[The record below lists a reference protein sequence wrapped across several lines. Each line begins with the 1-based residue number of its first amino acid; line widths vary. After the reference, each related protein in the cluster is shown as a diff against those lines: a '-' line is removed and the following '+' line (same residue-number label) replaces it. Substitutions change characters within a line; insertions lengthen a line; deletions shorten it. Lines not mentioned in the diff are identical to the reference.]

1 MLIRRRLTR
10 FLRRTMLGFNPGTFN
25 VLQLAIGFLC
35 IFFAFNSQGFI
46 EQTVVSSKEYDLYKH
61 AGYISMAIIYG
72 VFTLANFIAAPIV
85 GVLGPKWAMV
95 FGAACYAI
103 FQCGFLFLNEYFLYI
118 SSAIIGVGAAVIW
131 TAQGNYIAINSTE
144 ETASKNSSLFWA
156 VSQVCLAG
164 GGVFLY
170 AIFANSKTNDDQCS
184 PDAGDDDDDDIS
196 KSTVRILYSVFTAVT
211 LGGALI
217 LALLRIPKEDRLI
230 SDENEREENERKLT
244 QKELLVSTFKLLATK
259 RMLFLSIAFMYTGIE
274 LSFWSS
280 IYPSC
285 ISYTKALGTNTKKF
299 IAFNA
304 IAQGLGQFASGF
316 LFGFLGDYTKKIGR
330 ISIVLL
336 GSVIHLLVFVAVYIN
351 FPKESP
357 LGKTCSKDVI
367 IGHPSLAIAIIC
379 GFGLGF
385 GDACWNTQIFSF
397 LVSKYNKRSAE
408 AFALFKF
415 FQSLLTCAAFFY
427 GTVLELQWHMLIL
440 VVTGVLG
447 CFGFIVAERLPPDE
461 REVTEYDNTLAGSSS
476 MDQNGDIDGNR
487 TDAPPP
493 YQAISDKSA

>member
-1 MLIRRRLTR
+1 
-10 FLRRTMLGFNPGTFN
+10 
-25 VLQLAIGFLC
+25 
-35 IFFAFNSQGFI
+35 
-46 EQTVVSSKEYDLYKH
+46 
-61 AGYISMAIIYG
+61 
-72 VFTLANFIAAPIV
+72 
-85 GVLGPKWAMV
+85 
-95 FGAACYAI
+95 
-103 FQCGFLFLNEYFLYI
+103 
-118 SSAIIGVGAAVIW
+118 
-131 TAQGNYIAINSTE
+131 
-144 ETASKNSSLFWA
+144 
-156 VSQVCLAG
+156 
-164 GGVFLY
+164 
-170 AIFANSKTNDDQCS
+170 
-184 PDAGDDDDDDIS
+184 
-196 KSTVRILYSVFTAVT
+196 
-211 LGGALI
+211 
-217 LALLRIPKEDRLI
+217 
-230 SDENEREENERKLT
+230 
-244 QKELLVSTFKLLATK
+244 
-259 RMLFLSIAFMYTGIE
+259 MYTGIE

-285 ISYTKALGTNTKKF
+285 ISFTKALGTNTKKF
-299 IAFNA
+299 IAYNA

-316 LFGFLGDYTKKIGR
+316 LFGFLGDYTKKIGQ

-357 LGKTCSKDVI
+357 LGKTDSTDVI
-367 IGHPSLAIAIIC
+367 IGHPSLVIAIIC

-461 REVTEYDNTLAGSSS
+461 REVIEYDNTLAGSSS
-476 MDQNGDIDGNR
+476 MNQNGDIDGNR

-493 YQAISDKSA
+493 YQSISDKSA